1 MKLQYQ
7 DEIESLSNIQL
18 FNYLTKDRHNYS
30 SDYISNVQLVFE
42 QRKLNY
48 KNQQSKSNQSDE
60 EIIEEIKNR
69 INNYEN
75 VDLIKSQ
82 FILRNLNEKIIIIEK
97 VNEDFQLKQNKNRNK
112 SKTIFNY
119 HCCPIKKKPNKW
131 LLN

>member
-112 SKTIFNY
+112 SKTIL
-119 HCCPIKKKPNKW
+119 IIIVVR
-131 LLN
+131 